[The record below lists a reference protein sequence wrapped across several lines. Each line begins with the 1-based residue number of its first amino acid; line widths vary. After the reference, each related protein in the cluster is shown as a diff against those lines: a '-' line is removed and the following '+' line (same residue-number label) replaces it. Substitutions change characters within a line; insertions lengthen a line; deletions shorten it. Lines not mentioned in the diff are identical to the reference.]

1 MICSALVY
9 ILLTCSSDLTAPLPW
24 IHYTSA
30 KEFTILQ
37 KQLLLHTNRQ
47 GVKTLC
53 TVSLLLKAF
62 SGRPL
67 LPIVALQC
75 FCRPPPVRHGCK
87 PSLSTPIGCILWLV
101 FTCYSVL
108 SINRRLQRLQEL
120 KKGFFLYHSF
130 VPRSPNSQRL
140 HFPHCLCQTFTHGR
154 RGGYWL
160 YFTSPPVTSEWKGS
174 MQIREICLHLTV
186 EASKTDNGEIFHQ
199 QSLYSYSEV

>member
-120 KKGFFLYHSF
+120 KKGFFF
-130 VPRSPNSQRL
+130 IIRL
-140 HFPHCLCQTFTHGR
+140 FLALPTAKDYTFLIVCAKPSLMGEEGDIDSISLR
-154 RGGYWL
+154 
-160 YFTSPPVTSEWKGS
+160 
-174 MQIREICLHLTV
+174 HLSHLSGK
-186 EASKTDNGEIFHQ
+186 AACR
-199 QSLYSYSEV
+199 